1 MSKVGVEVSM
11 NKIKLF
17 CLPYAGG
24 SSMIYKKW
32 ENYLDNSIQLIMLEL
47 AGRGNRSKEPYYD
60 SMQEAVEDIFNI
72 VKANIDDS
80 EYAIFGHSMGSI
92 LAYKLAVKIK
102 DSKIKQPLHL
112 FLSGRYPPSIKK
124 EERNIYLLQEAEFI
138 QEAKSMGG
146 IPEKLFRYE
155 ALLQKAMETLRADYK
170 ILETGGY
177 QPIIKK
183 LNYNI
188 SVLSGNEDALSEALD
203 MSIWEKYTEGKCS
216 FYVFEGGHFYLHSN
230 AEGIV
235 NIINKTLIREG
246 ANSLL

>member
-1 MSKVGVEVSM
+1 
-11 NKIKLF
+11 
-17 CLPYAGG
+17 
-24 SSMIYKKW
+24 MIYKKW
-32 ENYLDNSIQLIMLEL
+32 ENNLDNSIQLIMLEL

-60 SMQEAVEDIFNI
+60 SMQEAVEDIFSI
-72 VKANIDDS
+72 VKANTDDS

-92 LAYKLAVKIK
+92 LAYKLAAKIK
-102 DSKIKQPLHL
+102 DSEMKQPLHL

-124 EERNIYLLQEAEFI
+124 EERNIYLLPEEEFI
-138 QEAKSMGG
+138 QEARSMGG

-155 ALLQKAMETLRADYK
+155 VLLQKAMETLRADYK

-188 SVLSGNEDALSEALD
+188 SILSGNEDALSEALD

-246 ANSLL
+246 ANSLQ